1 MQEAIRFKKQRD
13 LGAILTDTFKF
24 IRLEWRSLFSLI
36 LRLAGPALL
45 LVVLAYIFYMQSTLG
60 SIGVLDPYNSGTLG
74 VTVLLALGTLVIA
87 AIIYYALLYG
97 TILHYIKSYI
107 ENDGIVDIPVVKARV
122 RQSFWSL
129 IGLNLLIGLIVG
141 VGLVFCFIPGIYLG
155 TVLASG
161 FAVLIFERRDVTDTI
176 SYCFD
181 LIKNEWWMTFATFL
195 VLGILYY
202 IIAIIFQVPQY
213 IYFFIKGFAMAEEFS
228 GSDPSSMFDW
238 VYMSLST
245 VGMIAN
251 YLLQSILII
260 GTVFV
265 YFNLNEKK
273 HFSGTMET
281 IDQLGQDTTN
291 HHA

>member
-1 MQEAIRFKKQRD
+1 
-13 LGAILTDTFKF
+13 
-24 IRLEWRSLFSLI
+24 
-36 LRLAGPALL
+36 
-45 LVVLAYIFYMQSTLG
+45 
-60 SIGVLDPYNSGTLG
+60 
-74 VTVLLALGTLVIA
+74 
-87 AIIYYALLYG
+87 
-97 TILHYIKSYI
+97 
-107 ENDGIVDIPVVKARV
+107 
-122 RQSFWSL
+122 
-129 IGLNLLIGLIVG
+129 
-141 VGLVFCFIPGIYLG
+141 
-155 TVLASG
+155 
-161 FAVLIFERRDVTDTI
+161 
-176 SYCFD
+176 
-181 LIKNEWWMTFATFL
+181 MTFATFL